1 MEMES
6 LADMVSIY
14 LERQGADLSS
24 IALLDGLGSVLLGL
38 ACVDGSYRAVYSSA
52 KILAILESQG
62 MTKLEAQEYFSF
74 NILEL
79 NVSERMPI
87 FLEMELAKFTE

>member
-14 LERQGADLSS
+14 LELQGADLSS
-24 IALLDGLGSVLLGL
+24 IALLDGLGSALLGL

-62 MTKLEAQEYFSF
+62 MTELEAREYFSF

-79 NVSERMPI
+79 NVGESSPI
-87 FLEMELAKFTE
+87 FLDMELAKFTE